1 MYSKL
6 LHKLTYR
13 FHRLGF
19 YFCSVKYGYEDNC
32 LNQNKVKCFIKI
44 LIDKFK
50 IFNYKYGY
58 YEYLEI
64 PIWKQNK
71 ISDIIS
77 EIKESKDVE
86 KQENLFKKLVDLLEE
101 DD

>member
-1 MYSKL
+1 MKEINKEEII
-6 LHKLTYR
+6 HDDD
-13 FHRLGF
+13 FV
-19 YFCSVKYGYEDNC
+19 SVLERVEQVEDRM
-32 LNQNKVKCFIKI
+32 
-44 LIDKFK
+44 
-50 IFNYKYGY
+50 
-58 YEYLEI
+58 EYLEI

-71 ISDIIS
+71 ISDIIG

>member
-1 MYSKL
+1 MKEINKEEII
-6 LHKLTYR
+6 HDDD
-13 FHRLGF
+13 FV
-19 YFCSVKYGYEDNC
+19 SVLERVEQVEDRM
-32 LNQNKVKCFIKI
+32 
-44 LIDKFK
+44 
-50 IFNYKYGY
+50 
-58 YEYLEI
+58 EYLEI

>member
-1 MYSKL
+1 MKEINKEEII
-6 LHKLTYR
+6 HDDD
-13 FHRLGF
+13 FV
-19 YFCSVKYGYEDNC
+19 SVLERVEQVEDRM
-32 LNQNKVKCFIKI
+32 
-44 LIDKFK
+44 D
-50 IFNYKYGY
+50 
-58 YEYLEI
+58 YLEI

>member
-1 MYSKL
+1 MKEINKEEII
-6 LHKLTYR
+6 HDDD
-13 FHRLGF
+13 FV
-19 YFCSVKYGYEDNC
+19 SVLERVEQVEDRM
-32 LNQNKVKCFIKI
+32 
-44 LIDKFK
+44 
-50 IFNYKYGY
+50 
-58 YEYLEI
+58 EYLEI

-86 KQENLFKKLVDLLEE
+86 KQENLFKKIVDLLEE

>member
-1 MYSKL
+1 MKEKNKEEII
-6 LHKLTYR
+6 HDDD
-13 FHRLGF
+13 FV
-19 YFCSVKYGYEDNC
+19 SVLERVEQVEDRM
-32 LNQNKVKCFIKI
+32 
-44 LIDKFK
+44 
-50 IFNYKYGY
+50 
-58 YEYLEI
+58 EYLEI

>member
-1 MYSKL
+1 MKEKNKEEII
-6 LHKLTYR
+6 HDDD
-13 FHRLGF
+13 FV
-19 YFCSVKYGYEDNC
+19 SVLERVEQVEDRM
-32 LNQNKVKCFIKI
+32 
-44 LIDKFK
+44 D
-50 IFNYKYGY
+50 
-58 YEYLEI
+58 YLEI